1 MLALSIRY
9 FFSFSPALVFVAP
22 FTAGNKQAVRGPSTR
37 NVGSRPPVSAPGGG
51 PQRSAPGLLRSAPP
65 PQPNLQLPPQP
76 QPDSLGQTLLA
87 RVAALNT
94 AARDPANWSPSAASG
109 GSSLADERP
118 GALPIEAD
126 ATPSEAGTL
135 TLSSLVSES
144 TDASM
149 CYDAALRTLGP
160 SFLPLATLFE
170 SSQQHQNGDGAG
182 NGNDIGGEQQWR
194 GVGGGSGAFHVRASP
209 IAESPEREASPTHS
223 ASPPPAAL
231 DDPRSPSAFAPSAS
245 LPFSATGTSA
255 ADPVVG
261 GDGDD
266 VGEGDASFGHPS
278 NEFAAVRSKM
288 EQLSPASGSGSHSGH
303 DSHLHV
309 PLHFSHDYAVRPA
322 HAYMTSDG
330 PMA

>member
-1 MLALSIRY
+1 M
-9 FFSFSPALVFVAP
+9 
-22 FTAGNKQAVRGPSTR
+22 
-37 NVGSRPPVSAPGGG
+37 
-51 PQRSAPGLLRSAPP
+51 
-65 PQPNLQLPPQP
+65 
-76 QPDSLGQTLLA
+76 
-87 RVAALNT
+87 
-94 AARDPANWSPSAASG
+94 
-109 GSSLADERP
+109 
-118 GALPIEAD
+118 PIEAD

-149 CYDAALRTLGP
+149 CYDAALRTFSP

-170 SSQQHQNGDGAG
+170 SSQQQHQNGNVTG
-182 NGNDIGGEQQWR
+182 NGVGGEQQWR

-209 IAESPEREASPTHS
+209 IPESPEREASPAHS

-231 DDPRSPSAFAPSAS
+231 DDPRSPSASAPSAS

-255 ADPVVG
+255 ADPAVG

-288 EQLSPASGSGSHSGH
+288 EQHSPASGSGSHSGH
-303 DSHLHV
+303 QSHVHV
-309 PLHFSHDYAVRPA
+309 PLLFSHDYAVRPA
-322 HAYMTSDG
+322 QAYMTSDG